1 MHTNKINNK
10 RYIGIT
16 GQDTPEDRWRNGR
29 GYRTGYFKNAIL
41 KYGWDNFE
49 HEILEDGLTLDE
61 ANEKEKYYI
70 QFYNSF
76 GENGYNLTLG
86 GDGSSGYKPSLEV
99 RHNSSEYMKAYWT
112 DERKA
117 EISVERRKPDSV
129 YQSVEFKQKISNKV
143 TGERNPNY
151 NHKWTDEMKEAL
163 REKQKNNPIYRNENN
178 PNAKRIMCVETGE
191 CFDCIKYA
199 MEKYNIKTH
208 GSITV
213 ALKYPTRTAGGK
225 HWIIL

>member
-1 MHTNKINNK
+1 
-10 RYIGIT
+10 
-16 GQDTPEDRWRNGR
+16 
-29 GYRTGYFKNAIL
+29 
-41 KYGWDNFE
+41 
-49 HEILEDGLTLDE
+49 
-61 ANEKEKYYI
+61 
-70 QFYNSF
+70 
-76 GENGYNLTLG
+76 
-86 GDGSSGYKPSLEV
+86 
-99 RHNSSEYMKAYWT
+99 
-112 DERKA
+112 
-117 EISVERRKPDSV
+117 VERRKPDSV

-213 ALKYPTRTAGGK
+213 ALKHPTRTAGGK
-225 HWIIL
+225 HWIII

>member
-29 GYRTGYFKNAIL
+29 GYRTGYFKNAIS

-76 GENGYNLTLG
+76 GENGYNLTFG
-86 GDGSSGYKPSLEV
+86 GDVTSGHKPSLEA
-99 RHNSSEYMKAYWT
+99 RQSSSEYMKAY
-112 DERKA
+112 
-117 EISVERRKPDSV
+117 
-129 YQSVEFKQKISNKV
+129 
-143 TGERNPNY
+143 
-151 NHKWTDEMKEAL
+151 WTDEMKEAL
-163 REKQKNNPIYRNENN
+163 REKQRNNPIYRNEKN

-213 ALKYPTRTAGGK
+213 ALKHPTRTAGGK
-225 HWIIL
+225 HWILI